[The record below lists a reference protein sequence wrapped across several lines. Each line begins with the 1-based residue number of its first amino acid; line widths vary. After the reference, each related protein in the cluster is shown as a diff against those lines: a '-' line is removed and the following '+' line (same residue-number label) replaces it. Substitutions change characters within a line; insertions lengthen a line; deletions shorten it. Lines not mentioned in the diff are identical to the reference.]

1 MGMVDH
7 AKEELKYLRG
17 SDTSHDSRQDLIE
30 KNILEIVEVFAAQG
44 HSGGS
49 AGYCIPIIHS
59 LLKQKNITPLTGE
72 DWEWTEVSPGLFQN
86 KRMSSIFKDEKLF
99 NGQAYWLDGKIFS
112 DDNGE
117 TWHTSG
123 DSRVTITFPF
133 TAPESERVLLFQMS
147 RD

>member
-1 MGMVDH
+1 MGIVEH
-7 AKEELKYLRG
+7 AKAELKLLRG
-17 SDTSHDSRQDLIE
+17 SDSSHDRMQDLME
-30 KNILEIVEVFAAQG
+30 KHILEIVEVFAAQG
-44 HSGGS
+44 HSGSS
-49 AGYCIPIIHS
+49 AKYCIPIIHN
-59 LLKQKNITPLTGE
+59 LLKQMNITPLTGE

-117 TWHTSG
+117 TWHTSR
-123 DSRVTITFPF
+123 DSIVTITFPF